1 MMNEKIQMGKANIG
15 VIEVK
20 RIKKRVGGRIYL
32 VNYGKVNQPERC
44 IDHILIFII
53 HIYLLKCS

>member
-1 MMNEKIQMGKANIG
+1 MNEKIQMGKANIG
-15 VIEVK
+15 VIGVK

-32 VNYGKVNQPERC
+32 VNCGKVNQPERC

-53 HIYLLKCS
+53 YVYLLKCS

>member
-32 VNYGKVNQPERC
+32 VNYGKVN
-44 IDHILIFII
+44 H
-53 HIYLLKCS
+53 LKLEKKTINKTYYF

>member
-53 HIYLLKCS
+53 YIYLLKCS